1 MKKFIIEFGM
11 GMDFHGQDVNKAA
24 GKAIKDAISRSCLI
38 GLNQIH
44 GLTEENLNEKMIIE
58 AIIGVSRPEE
68 LNIEELKK
76 LFPVGKGTITARKG
90 GLTTAGLF
98 FPGFGDTD
106 LFITPGYLFKSVDA
120 LLTNFHLPESTLLM

>member
-1 MKKFIIEFGM
+1 VFLIKKFIIEFGM

-44 GLTEENLNEKMIIE
+44 GLTEESLNEKMMIE
-58 AIIGVSRPEE
+58 AIIGVSRPED
-68 LNIEELKK
+68 LNIEMLKK
-76 LFPVGKGTITARKG
+76 LFPVGKVTIQARKG

-106 LFITPGYLFKSVDA
+106 DTIEAAIVCVTVSV
-120 LLTNFHLPESTLLM
+120 

>member
-11 GMDFHGQDVNKAA
+11 GMDFHGQNVNVAA

-38 GLNQIH
+38 GLNEIYN
-44 GLTEENLNEKMIIE
+44 LTEANINERMMIE

-68 LNIEELKK
+68 LNTEELKK
-76 LFPVGKGTITARKG
+76 LFPVGKVTIKTQKG

-106 LFITPGYLFKSVDA
+106 DTIEAAIVCVTVSV
-120 LLTNFHLPESTLLM
+120 

>member
-1 MKKFIIEFGM
+1 
-11 GMDFHGQDVNKAA
+11 MDFHGQNVNVAA

-38 GLNQIH
+38 GLNDIY
-44 GLTEENLNEKMIIE
+44 GLTEESINEKMMIE

-68 LNIEELKK
+68 LNTEELKK
-76 LFPVGKGTITARKG
+76 LFPVGKVTIKAKKG

-106 LFITPGYLFKSVDA
+106 DTIEAAIVCVTVSV
-120 LLTNFHLPESTLLM
+120 